1 MTAREIA
8 PGVRWV
14 GALHG
19 DRRLFDDLIPLPDG
33 TTYNAY
39 LITGKEKTALVDT
52 VDPMKTEVLL
62 THLAGVPRVDY
73 VVIQHVEQDHS
84 GSLPV
89 VLNRYPHA
97 RVLATP
103 KAKGMIVD
111 HLGVPEDR
119 ITPVEDGETVSLG
132 GRTLEF
138 LHAPWVHWP
147 ETMLTY
153 LREERVLF
161 PCDLFGSHLA
171 LPGLFYTDRPRVY
184 EAAKRYYAEIMMPFR
199 AAIQGHLERL
209 ARYTFSL
216 IAPSHGPIHQEPSF
230 ILDAYRDWV
239 LSPPKDEVVLAY
251 VSMHGSTARMA
262 ERLVAALAERGVGV
276 EPFNLTV
283 TDLGRLAMALV
294 DARTL
299 VIGAP
304 TVLVGPHPS
313 AVSAMYLAAA
323 LRPKLRHAAF
333 IGSYG
338 WSSQAEARMKALL
351 DPLKPDW
358 LPSVLC
364 RGLPTDETRAALDR
378 LADAIVARHKEP

>member
-1 MTAREIA
+1 MKAREIA

-39 LITGKEKTALVDT
+39 LIAGREKSALIDT
-52 VDPMKTEVLL
+52 VDPAKTDVLL
-62 THLAGVPRVDY
+62 AHLSEVARVDY

-89 VLNRYPHA
+89 VLDRYPEA

-111 HLGVPEDR
+111 HLGVREGR
-119 ITPVEDGETVSLG
+119 ITTVEDGETLSLG
-132 GRTLEF
+132 GKTLEF

-161 PCDLFGSHLA
+161 PCDLFGSHFALA
-171 LPGLFYTDRPRVY
+171 GLFATDRARMY

-199 AAIQGHLERL
+199 AAIRGHLERL
-209 ARYTFSL
+209 TTYAL
-216 IAPSHGPIHQEPSF
+216 AVIAPSHGPIHPDPSF

-239 LSPPKDEVVLAY
+239 LSPPKNEVVLAY

-262 ERLVAALAERGVGV
+262 EHLVAALAERGVGV

-313 AVSAMYLAAA
+313 AVSAAYLASA

-351 DPLKPDW
+351 EPLKPDW

-364 RGLPTDETRAALDR
+364 RGLPTDESRAALDR
-378 LADAIVARHKEP
+378 LADAIVARHREP